1 MESINIVSS
10 QTCSAWASLYI
21 IETKQMHSD
30 TLKLQFL
37 ACNPYT
43 SRTYTQPPKPE
54 SMATHPASQHEQDN
68 PIAAVATP
76 VGVGALAVVR
86 ISGKGVF
93 DIAQSIFHKKKNPA
107 FRIEHSK
114 GYTAHF
120 GSMHDAEGL
129 IDEVVMLVFRAPNS
143 FTMEDMV
150 EFTCHGGPVV
160 VQHILKV
167 LLDKGCRLAEPG
179 EFTRRAFLNGRIDL
193 LQAEAIGEMIH
204 ARSASA
210 FRTAVTQMQG
220 TLSLRLDSMREG
232 LLRSCALL
240 ELELDF
246 SEEDV
251 EFQSR
256 SELQK
261 QLGLLQEELHRLVAS
276 YQHGR
281 IMKEGVA
288 TVIVGKPNAGKST
301 LLNTL
306 LGEERSIVSHMPGTT
321 RDYIEECFLYN
332 KTMFRLTDTAGLREV
347 EEAVEHEGVKRS
359 YRKIAE
365 ADLIVYILDLTLDDY
380 ADEVARILEFKSEYR
395 NARMIVAANKIDLT
409 SESPERIQEL
419 REATGSEV
427 CGISAAKGA
436 GLEALKELMSTVV
449 EGLDKLHEASVL
461 VTSLRHYEALRNASD
476 SLENSREL
484 INSNS
489 GTELIAFELRSA
501 LDYVGEI
508 TGKVINE
515 EILNK
520 IFDQF
525 CIGK

>member
-1 MESINIVSS
+1 MPS
-10 QTCSAWASLYI
+10 TSARL
-21 IETKQMHSD
+21 
-30 TLKLQFL
+30 
-37 ACNPYT
+37 P
-43 SRTYTQPPKPE
+43 
-54 SMATHPASQHEQDN
+54 EQDI

-93 DIAQSIFHKKKNPA
+93 DIAQRIFRKKKNPA
-107 FRIEHSK
+107 FRFTHSK

-120 GSMHDAEGL
+120 GSVHDSEGL
-129 IDEVVMLVFRAPNS
+129 IDEVVALIFRTPNS

-160 VQHILKV
+160 VQHLLKV
-167 LLDKGCRLAEPG
+167 LLDEGCRLAEPG

-204 ARSASA
+204 ARSESA

-220 TLSLRLDSMREG
+220 TLSLRLETMREQ

-256 SELQK
+256 IELQQ
-261 QLGLLQEELHRLVAS
+261 QLGVLQEELVRLVDS

-281 IMKEGVA
+281 ILKEGVA
-288 TVIVGKPNAGKST
+288 TVIAGRPNAGKST

-332 KTMFRLTDTAGLREV
+332 KTMFRLTDTAGLRET
-347 EEAVEHEGVKRS
+347 EEEIEHEGVRRS

-380 ADEVARILEFKSEYR
+380 ADEVTRILEFKSEYR
-395 NARMIVAANKIDLT
+395 NGRMIVAANKIDLA
-409 SESPERIQEL
+409 SDSMERIQEL
-419 REATGSEV
+419 RETTGCDV
-427 CGISAAKGA
+427 CGISAAKGD
-436 GLEALKELMSTVV
+436 GLEALKEMMSRMV

-461 VTSLRHYEALRNASD
+461 VTSLRHYEALRNATD
-476 SLENSREL
+476 ALENARGL
-484 INSNS
+484 INTNS
-489 GTELIAFELRSA
+489 ETELIAFELRSS
-501 LDYVGEI
+501 LNYVGEI

-515 EILNK
+515 EILNT